1 MRVALDEQ
9 IFAVQYHGGISRLFY
24 QLAKSFISDA
34 SHGVELSP
42 LNAPI
47 VNEYLL
53 QDEQVAAYL
62 NVSSAHSPYS
72 ALARYLRTTRTASD
86 VDLVHNTFYLPRGL
100 RSGRDSRR
108 VVTVYDMIPE
118 LMPSTRRRLD
128 FLTLKRQ
135 YVNRADHIICISE
148 STRRDLLTVYPE
160 VRTPI
165 SVAYPGV
172 SSAFHPGATT
182 DFPLPTPYILHVGN
196 RSGYKDAQ
204 TLFEAF
210 AQIAPQFADHT
221 LVFVGGGPLSSREV
235 SLIRDSGLQGRVQQI
250 TLNDTDVP
258 AAYALADVTVF
269 PSRYEGF
276 GLPAVEAMACGSPLI
291 LANTSSLPEIGGDTA
306 LYFPPGNSQALAG
319 ILSTLLSD
327 STERHT
333 RGVMGIERAT
343 QFTWPGYANATAE
356 AYQQALQARS

>member
-24 QLAKSFISDA
+24 QLAKSFISDP

-53 QDEQVAAYL
+53 ADQEASTYL
-62 NVSSAHSPYS
+62 NVSQAQSPYS
-72 ALARYLRTTRTASD
+72 ALARYFRNTRTLSD
-86 VDLVHNTFYLPRGL
+86 ADVVHNTFYLPRGL
-100 RSGRDSRR
+100 RSGRDSGR

-118 LMPSTRRRLD
+118 LLPRTRRRLD

-148 STRRDLLTVYPE
+148 STRRDLLRVYPE

-172 SSAFHPGATT
+172 SSAFHTGATT

-210 AQIAPQFADHT
+210 ATIAHRFPDHT
-221 LVFVGGGPLSSREV
+221 LVLVGGGPLSSREMG
-235 SLIRDSGLQGRVQQI
+235 LIRDCGIHGRVQQL
-250 TLNDTDVP
+250 TLSDTDVP
-258 AAYALADVTVF
+258 AAYARAEVTVF

-291 LANTSSLPEIGGDTA
+291 LADTSSLPEIGGETA
-306 LYFPPGNSQALAG
+306 LYFPPGDSEGLAR
-319 ILSTLLSD
+319 ILGTLLND
-327 STERHT
+327 SSERQE
-333 RGVMGIERAT
+333 RGAMGIERAR
-343 QFTWPGYANATAE
+343 QFTWSGYANATAQ
-356 AYQQALQARS
+356 AYEQALLAR